1 MNASNDER
9 KSGAVDQEIFES
21 VIRDNLSPEGVAAI
35 IAFLQPA
42 TLQKPATE
50 DQRKALR
57 EVEWFVD
64 ALIGLLG
71 VDEYNRLLD
80 ELCL

>member
-1 MNASNDER
+1 MNASNDR
-9 KSGAVDQEIFES
+9 KSGAVDQEMFEE
-21 VIRDNLSPEGVAAI
+21 VVCDNLSPEGVASI

-42 TLQKPATE
+42 TLHKPATD

-57 EVEWFVD
+57 EVEWLVNT
-64 ALIGLLG
+64 LIDLLG